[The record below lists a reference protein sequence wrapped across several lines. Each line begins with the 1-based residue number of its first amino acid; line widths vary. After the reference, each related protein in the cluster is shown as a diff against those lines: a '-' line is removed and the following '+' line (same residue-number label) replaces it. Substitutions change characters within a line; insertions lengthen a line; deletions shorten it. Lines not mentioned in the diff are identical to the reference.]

1 MEGFVPP
8 NIQKNP
14 IAVPGLI
21 PDLMQLGQ
29 TRLYESDGDTNRSAS
44 LIVYRPKSQKLA
56 PL

>member
-21 PDLMQLGQ
+21 PDLLQLGQ
-29 TRLYESDGDTNRSAS
+29 ARFYESDGDTNRSAS
-44 LIVYRPKSQKLA
+44 LMVCYPKSQQLA